1 MTKYTSNH
9 AHCGS
14 MILVSFLLLVSAFI
28 GSPQNLKAQS
38 SVEASVNVTAT
49 VTGSIEVITVQAMS
63 ISEQDIENN
72 EVLIV
77 PINPNAGRL
86 VARGNPGAG
95 IRLNYVQ
102 TQQLRNMQTN
112 NLLTIEYL
120 VSGNSTDQQESA
132 ETLSPQDRDV
142 QFNEDGEFYIWVG
155 ARIDLTMAEP
165 GSYEGEFSFEVDY
178 I

>member
-28 GSPQNLKAQS
+28 GSPQNLKAQN
-38 SVEASVNVTAT
+38 SVEASINVSAT
-49 VTGSIEVITVQAMS
+49 VTSSIEVITLQGMS
-63 ISEQDIENN
+63 ISEEDIENN
-72 EVLIV
+72 ELIII

-86 VARGNPGAG
+86 VARGNPNAG

-102 TQQLRNMQTN
+102 TQELRNSQTN
-112 NLLTIEYL
+112 NLLIVEYL
-120 VSGNSTDQQESA
+120 VSGNSTDEQQTSEP
-132 ETLSPQDRDV
+132 LSPEDRDV
-142 QFNEDGEFYIWVG
+142 QFNERGEFFIWVG
-155 ARIDLTMAEP
+155 VRIDLTLAEP
-165 GSYEGEFSFEVDY
+165 GSYEGEFGFEVDY